1 MVKKEITKFLN
12 KFYMIVNLPVE
23 FNMEKYHLNC
33 KYHIYKI
40 KTMTETFSNT
50 HLKVS
55 RRF

>member
-12 KFYMIVNLPVE
+12 KFFMIVNLSVE
-23 FNMEKYHLNC
+23 FNMVKYHLNC

-55 RRF
+55 RIF

>member
-40 KTMTETFSNT
+40 KTTTETFSNT